1 MRVGI
6 PHDQAVAKRGTVR
19 NREGGG
25 GGGGGGW
32 VVQYI
37 NSVMKMITN
46 TKSLPMHSLH
56 YAKSLKVGIFP
67 RAKSPVC

>member
-19 NREGGG
+19 NREGGVG
-25 GGGGGGW
+25 VG

-46 TKSLPMHSLH
+46 TKSLPIHSLH
-56 YAKSLKVGIFP
+56 YAKSLKAGIFP

>member
-1 MRVGI
+1 MRVGL
-6 PHDQAVAKRGTVR
+6 PRDQAAAKRGTVR
-19 NREGGG
+19 NCEGGG
-25 GGGGGGW
+25 GGGGAM
-32 VVQYI
+32 I

-56 YAKSLKVGIFP
+56 YAKSLKAGIFP

>member
-25 GGGGGGW
+25 VG

>member
-25 GGGGGGW
+25 GGGG
-32 VVQYI
+32 VQYI

-56 YAKSLKVGIFP
+56 YAKSLKAGIFP

>member
-25 GGGGGGW
+25 GVG

-56 YAKSLKVGIFP
+56 YAKSLKAGIFP